1 MNPDDYDE
9 DGNNIVPCPIC
20 LNNYCPSKEDGKC
33 PEEEDFA
40 KWHTQKAMDVV
51 YLLGSGSP
59 WDNNEIRYSLRS
71 LVHLPHDKVFV
82 VGERPEWLQNIIH
95 LDVRDNFAYLNG
107 GKFRNVIQKIRAA
120 CQDER
125 VSESFVLMND
135 DFFFLTDTTEIKPYA
150 NGTLESMIEQYPD
163 KKSQYYNALV
173 RTKQFLQKQGIEQ
186 PINYAVHYPI
196 IYEKKKFL
204 QMTDDIDWLE
214 KGYSWRTIYGNLFDI
229 GRLDREDPK
238 VSSAIAFFK
247 KFAEQKDVGDFLS
260 ISDNLALL
268 PEFQK
273 WIAER
278 FPNKSLYETA

>member
-1 MNPDDYDE
+1 MQHE
-9 DGNNIVPCPIC
+9 DQTEFYTCPIC
-20 LNNYCPSKEDGKC
+20 GVGIGNDIDGLSEHDCPQEK
-33 PEEEDFA
+33 DFVQ
-40 KWHTQKAMDVV
+40 WHTQKDMDVV

-71 LVHLPHDKVFV
+71 LKHLPHDKVFV
-82 VGERPEWLQNIIH
+82 VGERPEWLANIIH
-95 LDVRDNFAYLNG
+95 LDVKDNFAYLNG

-120 CQDER
+120 CLDER

-135 DFFFLTDTTEIKPYA
+135 DFFFLTDVTEIKPYA

-163 KKSQYYNALV
+163 KQSQYYNALV

-196 IYEKKKFL
+196 VYEKKKFL

-229 GRLDREDPK
+229 GRADRKDPK
-238 VSSAIAFFK
+238 ISSRLDFSDALFYGHK
-247 KFAEQKDVGDFLS
+247 LLGDFLS
-260 ISDNLALL
+260 ISDNVALL

-273 WIAER
+273 WIDER
-278 FPNKSLYETA
+278 FPNKSLYETN